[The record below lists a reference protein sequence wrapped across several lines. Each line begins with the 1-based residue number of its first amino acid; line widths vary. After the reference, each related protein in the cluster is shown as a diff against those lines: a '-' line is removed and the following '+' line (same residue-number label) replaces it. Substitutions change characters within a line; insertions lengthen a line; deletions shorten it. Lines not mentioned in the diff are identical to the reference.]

1 MAQKTSQNSLRDVAL
16 TASKAYR
23 TKDGITVPEWD
34 GAKVTLREPSGD
46 AWVKFRE
53 IVNPQLA
60 EGEEAP
66 TLTEAE
72 KFLRN
77 KEADVVLFIDVLLDE
92 NGERVFSDEDQ
103 ELVSKIYG
111 PAGSGSWPRNE
122 SGRSGKA
129 VKQPLTFFLM
139 SLALRMGRTLHELR
153 QTITASELKMW
164 IEFDRISPVGDWRS
178 DAQAAQISVAMLNSQ
193 GGKFTIPDVML
204 KWGEQEEGSEVSEL
218 EEWMSS
224 L

>member
-1 MAQKTSQNSLRDVAL
+1 MPQKTSQNSLRNVAL

-23 TKDGITVPEWD
+23 TKEGITVPEWD
-34 GAKVTLREPSGD
+34 GVKVTLREPSGD

-92 NGERVFSDEDQ
+92 
-103 ELVSKIYG
+103 
-111 PAGSGSWPRNE
+111 
-122 SGRSGKA
+122 
-129 VKQPLTFFLM
+129 
-139 SLALRMGRTLHELR
+139 
-153 QTITASELKMW
+153 TASEYSAMRIRSRYLKFMVLCTPACW
-164 IEFDRISPVGDWRS
+164 LRPSTS
-178 DAQAAQISVAMLNSQ
+178 A
-193 GGKFTIPDVML
+193 
-204 KWGEQEEGSEVSEL
+204 
-218 EEWMSS
+218 
-224 L
+224 